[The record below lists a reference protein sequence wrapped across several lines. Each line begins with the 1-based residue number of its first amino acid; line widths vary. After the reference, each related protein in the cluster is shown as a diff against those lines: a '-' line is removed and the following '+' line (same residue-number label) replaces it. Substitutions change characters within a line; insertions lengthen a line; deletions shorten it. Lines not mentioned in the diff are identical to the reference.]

1 MNTARE
7 SELRRDVIALCARI
21 GSDPLLV
28 QGAGGNVSWKDGGTL
43 WIKAS
48 GTWLADA
55 ATQDIFVPVDLAAL
69 RAALAAGEYDTM
81 PAVLGSAT
89 LRPSIETVLHA
100 LMAQPVVVHIHAIDI
115 LAHLVRPD
123 CASEFTR
130 LLDPALAWATV
141 PYRKPGA
148 NLAQAVGAAL
158 AQGPANV
165 VFLQNHGVVIGADD
179 TSGVLA
185 VLEQLT
191 QALSVVPTLAPLAGP
206 PAVLDAGGARY
217 DAVTDGA
224 LHQLAQ
230 DPILFARLGT
240 EWALYPDHVV
250 FLGAHAFTF
259 PSVAAFQA
267 AIAGMETPPPVVFI
281 EGVGVYTNGEFGIA
295 KLAQLRCYF
304 DVMVRQQGHGALA
317 ALTLQDI
324 GELLNWDAERYRQN
338 LSKK

>member
-1 MNTARE
+1 MNTAQQPD
-7 SELRRDVIALCARI
+7 LRADVIALCARI

-28 QGAGGNVSWKDGGTL
+28 QGAGGNVSWKDGDTL

-55 ATQDIFVPVDLAAL
+55 AAQDIFVPVDLAGL
-69 RAALAAGEYDTM
+69 RVALAAGQYDVK
-81 PAVLGSAT
+81 PVVLGTAT

-100 LMAQPVVVHIHAIDI
+100 LMAQPVVVHVHAIDV

-123 CASEFTR
+123 CAAAFTR
-130 LLDPALAWATV
+130 LLDPALAWTTV

-148 NLAQAVGAAL
+148 ELAQAVAVAL

-179 TSGVLA
+179 TAGVLA
-185 VLEQLT
+185 VLQQLT
-191 QALSVVPTLAPLAGP
+191 QALATAPALAPVASV
-206 PAVLDAGGARY
+206 PAVLDAGGVRY

-230 DPILFARLGT
+230 DPALFARLGT

-250 FLGAHAFTF
+250 FLGAQAFTY
-259 PSVAAFQA
+259 PGIAAFQA
-267 AIAGMETPPPVVFI
+267 ALAGMDTPPPVVFI
-281 EGVGVYTNGEFGIA
+281 AGLGVYTTGEFGIA
-295 KLAQLRCYF
+295 KAAQLRCYF

-317 ALTLQDI
+317 ALALQDI
-324 GELLNWDAERYRQN
+324 GELLNWDAERYRQT
-338 LSKK
+338 LAKK